1 MSRIQNWEPFGP
13 SNTVVEG
20 FRTVAIF
27 VFLVRM
33 SFTIVFQVQKG
44 SNFGLLT
51 FKDVRF

>member
-1 MSRIQNWEPFGP
+1 MSRIQNWGLLGLQIQLWK
-13 SNTVVEG
+13 G

-51 FKDVRF
+51 FKNVRF